1 MIKKKLYARDTP
13 KIYKKKK
20 KSLYVG
26 LFTCSLRLL
35 CLIAYCDILKESDCY
50 TTVEPTISGRVLQV
64 YQISN
69 FFFIECDYQCQ
80 MLFYFWSL
88 FRSTSIFPGVVC
100 LFYEA
105 SGFDFICSHVIN
117 VLLYQDSSLKI
128 YSIGK
133 DVRLQNDHFLK
144 R

>member
-1 MIKKKLYARDTP
+1 MLRQVQYFDDFMKKKKTLVMVIIDKKKSYMQEIHQ
-13 KIYKKKK
+13 KYIYKK

-64 YQISN
+64 YQISIF

-80 MLFYFWSL
+80 MLFYF
-88 FRSTSIFPGVVC
+88 C
-100 LFYEA
+100 LYLDIRVF
-105 SGFDFICSHVIN
+105 SRCSVFI
-117 VLLYQDSSLKI
+117 
-128 YSIGK
+128 
-133 DVRLQNDHFLK
+133 
-144 R
+144 

>member
-1 MIKKKLYARDTP
+1 MVIIDKKKSYMQEIHQ
-13 KIYKKKK
+13 KYIYKK

-69 FFFIECDYQCQ
+69 FFFYR
-80 MLFYFWSL
+80 M
-88 FRSTSIFPGVVC
+88 
-100 LFYEA
+100 
-105 SGFDFICSHVIN
+105 
-117 VLLYQDSSLKI
+117 
-128 YSIGK
+128 
-133 DVRLQNDHFLK
+133 
-144 R
+144 

>member
-1 MIKKKLYARDTP
+1 MLRQVQYFDDFMKKKKTLVMVIIDKKKSYMQEIHQ
-13 KIYKKKK
+13 KYIYKK

-69 FFFIECDYQCQ
+69 FFFYR
-80 MLFYFWSL
+80 M
-88 FRSTSIFPGVVC
+88 
-100 LFYEA
+100 
-105 SGFDFICSHVIN
+105 
-117 VLLYQDSSLKI
+117 
-128 YSIGK
+128 
-133 DVRLQNDHFLK
+133 
-144 R
+144 

>member
-1 MIKKKLYARDTP
+1 MQEIHQKYL
-13 KIYKKKK
+13 KKKK

-69 FFFIECDYQCQ
+69 FFFYR
-80 MLFYFWSL
+80 M
-88 FRSTSIFPGVVC
+88 
-100 LFYEA
+100 
-105 SGFDFICSHVIN
+105 
-117 VLLYQDSSLKI
+117 
-128 YSIGK
+128 
-133 DVRLQNDHFLK
+133 
-144 R
+144 

>member
-1 MIKKKLYARDTP
+1 MLRQVQYFIDFMKKKKTLVMVIIDKKKVICKRYTKNID
-13 KIYKKKK
+13 KKK

-80 MLFYFWSL
+80 MLFYFLSL
-88 FRSTSIFPGVVC
+88 FRSTSIFLV
-100 LFYEA
+100 Y
-105 SGFDFICSHVIN
+105 
-117 VLLYQDSSLKI
+117 
-128 YSIGK
+128 
-133 DVRLQNDHFLK
+133 
-144 R
+144 

>member
-13 KIYKKKK
+13 KIYKKK

-64 YQISN
+64 YQISIF

-80 MLFYFWSL
+80 MLFYFLSL

-133 DVRLQNDHFLK
+133 DVRLQNDHFK